1 MRFDAPRHVLI
12 ETVLRCKQAGLVTAS
27 IGGGVFKLIHRP
39 YLRIEWKTEINVGK
53 VEDLADRFGQYLSVP
68 LSPMGIAAQRVLM
81 IVYDKEIE
89 RSMRER
95 CDEFETRAVTAGR
108 HWKRFDCTR
117 LFAEWMASLDYCEAY
132 FNEPEHLATKIEGE
146 FKKLVVQKLRDAMK
160 GSDAHSVIAMT
171 GHGEPLRTCPAFLK
185 SFGIWKR
192 TWGSLAVFFP
202 ARRWKQLSLRLTRDG

>member
-1 MRFDAPRHVLI
+1 
-12 ETVLRCKQAGLVTAS
+12 
-27 IGGGVFKLIHRP
+27 
-39 YLRIEWKTEINVGK
+39 VGK

-171 GHGEPLRTCPAFLK
+171 GTASLYGLARLSEIIRDIEADVRGC
-185 SFGIWKR
+185 
-192 TWGSLAVFFP
+192 LAVFFP
-202 ARRWKQLSLRLTRDG
+202 GTKDGNNYRLLDARDGWNYLAHSISLHSEGANS